1 MSTVRRRAAKI
12 RCAVFDI
19 DGVMTDG
26 LLYLGPDGAEWK
38 AVSVRDGLGLKLLLK
53 AGIEVAVISG
63 RPSLAMEQRLRGL
76 GVKHVFLNAEDKLP
90 AWEALQSRLGLGDAQ
105 CSMMGDDTPD
115 LPLLQRAGLALTVA
129 DAHPSVIRAAHWT
142 SRNGGGRGAV
152 REACD
157 LILAS
162 RAPKGA
168 RQRGG

>member
-1 MSTVRRRAAKI
+1 MATVRRRASRI

-63 RPSLAMEQRLRGL
+63 RPSVAMEQRLKGL
-76 GVKHVFLNAEDKLP
+76 GVRHVMLNTEDKVP
-90 AWEALQSRLGLGDAQ
+90 AWDALQARLGLADEQ
-105 CSMMGDDTPD
+105 CAMMGDDTPD
-115 LPLLQRAGLALTVA
+115 LPLMQRAGLALTVA
-129 DAHPSVIRAAHWT
+129 DAHPAVQRVAHWT
-142 SRNGGGRGAV
+142 SRHGGGRGAV

-157 LILAS
+157 LILAGH
-162 RAPKGA
+162 APKGA
-168 RQRGG
+168 RRRGR